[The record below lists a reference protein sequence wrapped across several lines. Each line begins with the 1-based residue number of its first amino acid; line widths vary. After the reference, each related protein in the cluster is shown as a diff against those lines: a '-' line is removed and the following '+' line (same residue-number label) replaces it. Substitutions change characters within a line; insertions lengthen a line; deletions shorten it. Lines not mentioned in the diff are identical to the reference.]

1 METYVSI
8 TSKYISDDQVNI
20 ISVMIRLVNI
30 SVIIRLM
37 IRLIISVMIR
47 LIYQ

>member
-20 ISVMIRLVNI
+20 ISVMIRLII
-30 SVIIRLM
+30 SVM
-37 IRLIISVMIR
+37 ISVMIR